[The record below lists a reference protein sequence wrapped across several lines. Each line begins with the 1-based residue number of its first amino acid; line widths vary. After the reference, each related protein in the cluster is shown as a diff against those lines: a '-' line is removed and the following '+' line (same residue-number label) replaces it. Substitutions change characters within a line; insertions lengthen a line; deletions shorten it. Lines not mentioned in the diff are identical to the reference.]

1 MNNGD
6 RCDEPGD
13 GQGEGHLYDPYDPYE
28 GYGYRRY
35 GHAAGAYDEEAY
47 EEHGPEEPTDNDQ
60 AYDDQPDEGQGPDER
75 WYEDETGAMVR
86 PYTVT
91 RGRTRPSGRHA
102 VDLMSR
108 VTALDPETAP
118 VPGVEHAGAALLDLI
133 RRGPRPLVELAVDA
147 DLPLTVVRVLLG
159 DLAEAGLIRID
170 APRRLPVTGP
180 AADPELLREIVH
192 RLRQI

>member
-1 MNNGD
+1 M
-6 RCDEPGD
+6 
-13 GQGEGHLYDPYDPYE
+13 
-28 GYGYRRY
+28 GYGYER
-35 GHAAGAYDEEAY
+35 HAHLGQASEDEAHED
-47 EEHGPEEPTDNDQ
+47 H
-60 AYDDQPDEGQGPDER
+60 GPDENGFDGNEPGENGLDEDGPDAR

-108 VTALDPETAP
+108 VTALAP
-118 VPGVEHAGAALLDLI
+118 QEAPLPGVEHAGAALLELI

-170 APRRLPVTGP
+170 APRRPPVTGP